1 MPCAARCVMEHE
13 SVQMDLW
20 TEYVDTAGRS
30 AVLPGELW
38 MFSKGRIDEDREAKD
53 NSVYK
58 RDGG

>member
-1 MPCAARCVMEHE
+1 MQGASWSMSPFRWIYAPSM
-13 SVQMDLW
+13 SIP
-20 TEYVDTAGRS
+20 AGRS